1 MNFIKRRLQHR
12 FFSVNITNFL
22 ITAFFMDQLRWLLL
36 GTASNRRHSK
46 KYMRQNSKENM
57 LHNSFSVDIMVYALQ
72 LKQKFTTGVFH
83 EIVRHFRTATF
94 ENKLWWLILKR
105 KQRRRRARSDPCEFR
120 F

>member
-1 MNFIKRRLQHR
+1 
-12 FFSVNITNFL
+12 
-22 ITAFFMDQLRWLLL
+22 
-36 GTASNRRHSK
+36 
-46 KYMRQNSKENM
+46 M

-105 KQRRRRARSDPCEFR
+105 NRGGEGHAVTLVNSGFDLSRVVFY
-120 F
+120 